1 MSKEAGAGGRF
12 DIFLDSGTNFKF
24 QLSLS
29 LYHFFLISQY
39 SSVPIKREA
48 LINRRSEKFPKFIK
62 RGSQD
67 KRGGGWNLRNDFE

>member
-12 DIFLDSGTNFKF
+12 DIFLDSGKNFKF
-24 QLSLS
+24 QLSL
-29 LYHFFLISQY
+29 YCFFLISQY

-67 KRGGGWNLRNDFE
+67 KLGGLEFEKRP